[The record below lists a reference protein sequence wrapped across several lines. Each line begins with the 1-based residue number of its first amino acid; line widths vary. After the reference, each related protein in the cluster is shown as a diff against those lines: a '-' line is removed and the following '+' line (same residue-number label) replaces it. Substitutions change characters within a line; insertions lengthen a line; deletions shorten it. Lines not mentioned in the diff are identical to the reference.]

1 MSGPL
6 FSERL
11 AVASLLRGYQIAP
24 NIMRRVRPRLVKAT
38 WNRAPAWRN
47 AIASN
52 AQVIF
57 GASLSEPRLEAFGLA
72 VLENMQRSLDDL
84 VAATR
89 STEGELRD
97 RLEGCEGREAY
108 LERRRSGGGAV
119 LISMHMGDFESAA
132 AYIAKHDAPIH
143 VLYARDRIS
152 LLERL
157 RAKARARIG
166 VNAHAVNDG
175 LSTWGALNE
184 ALERNEV
191 VAMQGDRVQPGQRG
205 TKVCVLG
212 QPTFLPIGPFKLA
225 FSTGAA
231 LIPVFNWRE
240 ASGRYSVRIGAP
252 IPCESDIISDP
263 ASSTALRMWADQL
276 GAAITS
282 HPEQWLNVHAVW
294 EPQRG

>member
-1 MSGPL
+1 M
-6 FSERL
+6 SERF
-11 AVASLLRGYQIAP
+11 AVASLLRGYQVAP
-24 NIMRRVRPRLVKAT
+24 RMMRRLRPRVVKAT
-38 WNRAPAWRN
+38 WNRAPAWRH

-52 AQVIF
+52 ARVIF
-57 GASLSEPRLEAFGLA
+57 GENLSGARIEAFGLA

-84 VAATR
+84 VAATH
-89 STEGELRD
+89 SSEAQLRE

-108 LERRRSGGGAV
+108 LENRKSGGGAI
-119 LISMHMGDFESAA
+119 LISMHMGDFEAA
-132 AYIAKHDAPIH
+132 AAFISKHDAPMH
-143 VLYARDRIS
+143 VLYERDQIS

-157 RAKARARIG
+157 RARARARIG
-166 VNAHAVNDG
+166 VHAHAVNDG
-175 LSTWGALNE
+175 LSTWGALND

-205 TKVCVLG
+205 TTVCVLG
-212 QPTFLPIGPFKLA
+212 EPTTLPIGPFKLA

-252 IPCESDIISDP
+252 IPCESDVITDP
-263 ASSTALRMWADQL
+263 AHSTALRSWADQL

-294 EPQRG
+294 EPKRG